1 MKYDIKGNTFKNTL
15 IPKESYEN
23 SKYSFKKRQNRSE
36 LASMDLTKSPEAL
49 NSMERSVMNHSEI
62 YNKPDNIF
70 TGVQEII
77 PEDSKESLG
86 IKRKKIVVKPDNK
99 DTYYSPRLEVD
110 YEDGR
115 EDVKRKFNSVT
126 YSPMIT

>member
-1 MKYDIKGNTFKNTL
+1 
-15 IPKESYEN
+15 
-23 SKYSFKKRQNRSE
+23 
-36 LASMDLTKSPEAL
+36 
-49 NSMERSVMNHSEI
+49 MERSVMNHSEI

-99 DTYYSPRLEVD
+99 DTYYSPRLEID